1 MKNNPKGYVSFV
13 LHAHLPFVHHP
24 ESEDYLE
31 EQWLF
36 EAISETYIPLL
47 LNFGKL
53 ENEHVDFRITMSMTP
68 PLLNMLDNTLL
79 QERYIKYLQS
89 HIELAKKEVIR
100 NQDNESLKNLAQY
113 YVDRY
118 SNDLH
123 VFKDVYKCNI
133 ISGFK
138 HFQDIGVLEIITCGA
153 THGYFPILY
162 VNEKTVRAQIAVGVK
177 CYEKYFGRKPRGI
190 WLPEC
195 GYVPEADKY
204 LREFGIQYVIT
215 ETHGILYANPTPIYG
230 TLAPIVSPDGIVA
243 FGRDLESSR
252 QVWSSING
260 YPGDFN
266 YREWYRDIGYDAPY
280 DYIKP
285 YIACNGARVPTG
297 IKYYRI
303 TGKNCEKDYYNLQWA
318 QDSINKQAGHF
329 FDSREKQIT
338 EAANFTQNPPIVLC
352 PYDAELYGHWWYE
365 GPDWLYTLFKK
376 IYYDKCDFD
385 LITPSEYI
393 DKYPQMQLCT
403 PCRSSWGA
411 NGYSEVWLNQS
422 NDYVHRH
429 LHVAGDKMVEL
440 ANLFPDEPK
449 DSLKR
454 KALNQ
459 CARELLL
466 AQSSDWLFIITNG
479 TMVDYAKKRIK
490 DHIGRFSKLYQ
501 QIKDDKID
509 KKFLDSISKIDCIFP
524 EIDYTIYKLFY
535 KIRSSSPFEEFEGA
549 PRPRAS
555 YRNFKKQNIS
565 NHYIIWTIC
574 TPYFLEYYMYIRSFL
589 VNTIIRFCSYYGGFI

>member
-1 MKNNPKGYVSFV
+1 M
-13 LHAHLPFVHHP
+13 
-24 ESEDYLE
+24 
-31 EQWLF
+31 
-36 EAISETYIPLL
+36 
-47 LNFGKL
+47 
-53 ENEHVDFRITMSMTP
+53 
-68 PLLNMLDNTLL
+68 
-79 QERYIKYLQS
+79 
-89 HIELAKKEVIR
+89 
-100 NQDNESLKNLAQY
+100 
-113 YVDRY
+113 
-118 SNDLH
+118 
-123 VFKDVYKCNI
+123 
-133 ISGFK
+133 
-138 HFQDIGVLEIITCGA
+138 
-153 THGYFPILY
+153 
-162 VNEKTVRAQIAVGVK
+162 
-177 CYEKYFGRKPRGI
+177 
-190 WLPEC
+190 
-195 GYVPEADKY
+195 
-204 LREFGIQYVIT
+204 
-215 ETHGILYANPTPIYG
+215 YANPTPIYG

-318 QDSINKQAGHF
+318 KDSINKQAGHF

-440 ANLFPDEPK
+440 ANLFPDESK
-449 DSLKR
+449 NSLKR

-466 AQSSDWLFIITNG
+466 AQSSDC
-479 TMVDYAKKRIK
+479 
-490 DHIGRFSKLYQ
+490 GR
-501 QIKDDKID
+501 
-509 KKFLDSISKIDCIFP
+509 
-524 EIDYTIYKLFY
+524 
-535 KIRSSSPFEEFEGA
+535 IRSRRECA
-549 PRPRAS
+549 
-555 YRNFKKQNIS
+555 
-565 NHYIIWTIC
+565 
-574 TPYFLEYYMYIRSFL
+574 EY
-589 VNTIIRFCSYYGGFI
+589 

>member
-31 EQWLF
+31 EQWLY

-47 LNFGKL
+47 LNFDKL
-53 ENEHVDFRITMSMTP
+53 VNEGVDFRITMSMTP
-68 PLLNMLDNTLL
+68 PLLNMLDNKLL
-79 QERYIKYLQS
+79 QERYIKYLKT
-89 HIELAKKEVIR
+89 HIELAKKEIIR
-100 NQDNESLKNLAQY
+100 NQDNYNLKKLAQY
-113 YVDRY
+113 YVEKY

-123 VFKDVYKCNI
+123 VFRDVYNCNI
-133 ISGFK
+133 ITGFK

-162 VNEKTVRAQIAVGVK
+162 VNEKTVRAQIAVGVQT
-177 CYEKYFGRKPRGI
+177 YEKYFGKKPRGI

-204 LREFGIQYVIT
+204 LKEFGIEYVIT
-215 ETHGILYANPTPIYG
+215 ETHGILYANPTPIFG

-243 FGRDLESSR
+243 FGRDQESSR

-260 YPGDFN
+260 YPGDYN

-285 YIACNGARVPTG
+285 YIANHGARVPTG

-303 TGKNCEKDYYNLQWA
+303 TGKDCEKDYYNIEWA
-318 QDSINKQAGHF
+318 WDSINKQAGHF

-338 EAANFTQNPPIVLC
+338 EAANFTKNPPIVLC

-376 IYYDKCDFD
+376 VYYDKCDFD

-393 DKYPQMQLCT
+393 DKYPQMQVAT

-422 NDYVHRH
+422 NDYAHRH
-429 LHVAGDKMVEL
+429 LHVAGDRMVEL
-440 ANLFPDEPK
+440 ANIFDKEKMDALSPAEKKLF
-449 DSLKR
+449 KR
-454 KALNQ
+454 ALNQ

-490 DHIGRFSKLYQ
+490 DHIGRFTKLYYEL
-501 QIKDDKID
+501 KNEKID
-509 KKFLDSISKIDCIFP
+509 EKFLSNIEILDCIFP
-524 EIDYTIYKLFY
+524 EVDYSIY
-535 KIRSSSPFEEFEGA
+535 R
-549 PRPRAS
+549 
-555 YRNFKKQNIS
+555 
-565 NHYIIWTIC
+565 
-574 TPYFLEYYMYIRSFL
+574 
-589 VNTIIRFCSYYGGFI
+589 